1 MGTRADSGGLMR
13 IQFTKMH
20 GLGNDFVV
28 IDAVSQHISLR
39 PSQVSK
45 LADRH
50 TGIGFDQLL
59 LIEPPSRPDADF
71 DYRIF
76 NSDGGE
82 VEHCGNGA
90 RCFAKFV
97 TDRALTAKQHITVNT
112 AKGLIELTLTE
123 DGLVRVN
130 MGQPNWE
137 PSALPFTGPAPEGTS
152 MSIDLPTSNGIT
164 PCGLVSMGNPHAVI
178 RVDDVDSAD
187 VAGLGQEIQSMD
199 AFPQSVNVGFLEI
212 ISESA
217 VRLRVFERGVGETLA
232 CGTGACA
239 AVAWGHRCGWLGTQV
254 TVATRGGNLQIEWQ
268 GMGHDLLMIGPA
280 ESVFEGEFRL

>member
-1 MGTRADSGGLMR
+1 MR

-28 IDAVSQHISLR
+28 IDAVSQHVNLR
-39 PSQVSK
+39 ASQIEK
-45 LADRH
+45 LANRH
-50 TGIGFDQLL
+50 TGVGFDQLL

-97 TDRALTAKQHITVNT
+97 TDRELTSKPVITVNT
-112 AKGLIELTLTE
+112 ARGLIELELT
-123 DGLVRVN
+123 DLGLVRVN
-130 MGQPNWE
+130 MGQPVLDPN
-137 PSALPFTGPAPEGTS
+137 ALPYAGPAELDASQTVALDIPF
-152 MSIDLPTSNGIT
+152 DQKQF
-164 PCGLVSMGNPHAVI
+164 GLISMGNPHAVCI
-178 RVDDVDSAD
+178 VDSVDSIAVED
-187 VAGLGQEIQSMD
+187 IGRAVQMLPQ
-199 AFPQSVNVGFLEI
+199 FPDSVNVGFVDIVSQTEI
-212 ISESA
+212 
-217 VRLRVFERGVGETLA
+217 RLRVYERGAGETLA

-239 AVAWGHRCGWLGTQV
+239 AVAYARLLEQLDSQV
-254 TVATRGGNLQIEWQ
+254 SVATRGGNLQIEWR
-268 GMGHDLLMIGPA
+268 GIGHDLMMTGPA

>member
-1 MGTRADSGGLMR
+1 MR

-28 IDAVSQHISLR
+28 IDAVSQHVNLR
-39 PSQVSK
+39 ASQIEK
-45 LADRH
+45 LANRH
-50 TGIGFDQLL
+50 TGVGFDQLL

-97 TDRALTAKQHITVNT
+97 TDRELTSKPVITVNT
-112 AKGLIELTLTE
+112 ARGLIELELT
-123 DGLVRVN
+123 DLGLVRVN
-130 MGQPNWE
+130 MGQPVLDPN
-137 PSALPFTGPAPEGTS
+137 ALPYVGPPELDASQTVALD
-152 MSIDLPTSNGIT
+152 IPFDQKQF
-164 PCGLVSMGNPHAVI
+164 GLISMGNPHAVCI
-178 RVDDVDSAD
+178 VDSVDSIAVED
-187 VAGLGQEIQSMD
+187 IGRAVQMLPQ
-199 AFPQSVNVGFLEI
+199 FPDSVNVGFVEI
-212 ISESA
+212 VSRTEI
-217 VRLRVFERGVGETLA
+217 RLRVYERGAGETLA

-239 AVAWGHRCGWLGTQV
+239 AVAYARLLEQLDSQAS
-254 TVATRGGNLQIEWQ
+254 VATRGGNLQIEWQ
-268 GMGHDLLMIGPA
+268 GIGHDLMMTGPA

>member
-1 MGTRADSGGLMR
+1 MR

-28 IDAVSQHISLR
+28 IDAVSQHVNLR
-39 PSQVSK
+39 ASQIEK
-45 LADRH
+45 LANRH
-50 TGIGFDQLL
+50 TGVGFDQLL

-97 TDRALTAKQHITVNT
+97 TDRELTSKPVITVNT
-112 AKGLIELTLTE
+112 ARGLIELELT
-123 DGLVRVN
+123 DLGLVRVN
-130 MGQPNWE
+130 MGQPVLDPN
-137 PSALPFTGPAPEGTS
+137 ALPYAGPAELDASQTVALDIPF
-152 MSIDLPTSNGIT
+152 DQKQF
-164 PCGLVSMGNPHAVI
+164 GLISMGNPHAVCI
-178 RVDDVDSAD
+178 VDSVDSIAVED
-187 VAGLGQEIQSMD
+187 IGRAVQMLSQ
-199 AFPQSVNVGFLEI
+199 FPDSVNVGFVEI
-212 ISESA
+212 VSRTEI
-217 VRLRVFERGVGETLA
+217 RLRVYERGAGETLA

-239 AVAWGHRCGWLGTQV
+239 AVAYARLLEQLDSQV
-254 TVATRGGNLQIEWQ
+254 SVATRGGNLQIEWR
-268 GMGHDLLMIGPA
+268 GIGHDLIMTGPA

>member
-1 MGTRADSGGLMR
+1 MR

-28 IDAVSQHISLR
+28 IDAVSQHVNLR
-39 PSQVSK
+39 ASQIEK
-45 LADRH
+45 LANRH
-50 TGIGFDQLL
+50 TGVGFDQLL

-97 TDRALTAKQHITVNT
+97 TDRELTSKPVITVNT
-112 AKGLIELTLTE
+112 ARGLIELELT
-123 DGLVRVN
+123 DLGLVRVN
-130 MGQPNWE
+130 MGQPVLDPN
-137 PSALPFTGPAPEGTS
+137 ALPYVGPPELDASQTVALD
-152 MSIDLPTSNGIT
+152 IPFDQKQF
-164 PCGLVSMGNPHAVI
+164 GLISMGNPHAVCI
-178 RVDDVDSAD
+178 VDSVDSIAVED
-187 VAGLGQEIQSMD
+187 IGRAVQMLPQ
-199 AFPQSVNVGFLEI
+199 FPDSVNVGFVEI
-212 ISESA
+212 VSRTEI
-217 VRLRVFERGVGETLA
+217 RLRVYERGAGETLA

-239 AVAWGHRCGWLGTQV
+239 AVAYARLLEQLDSQV
-254 TVATRGGNLQIEWQ
+254 SVATRGGNLQIEWQ
-268 GMGHDLLMIGPA
+268 GIGHHLMMTGPA

>member
-1 MGTRADSGGLMR
+1 
-13 IQFTKMH
+13 MH

-28 IDAVSQHISLR
+28 IDAVSQHVNLR
-39 PSQVSK
+39 ASQIQK
-45 LADRH
+45 LANRH

-97 TDRALTAKQHITVNT
+97 TDRELTSKPVITVNT
-112 AKGLIELTLTE
+112 ARGLIELVFTDL
-123 DGLVRVN
+123 GLVRVN
-130 MGQPNWE
+130 MGQPVFDPN
-137 PSALPFTGPAPEGTS
+137 ALPYVAPPQPDASQTVALD
-152 MSIDLPTSNGIT
+152 IPFDQKQF
-164 PCGLVSMGNPHAVI
+164 GLISMGNPHAVC
-178 RVDDVDSAD
+178 VVDSVESIAVED
-187 VAGLGQEIQSMD
+187 IGRAVQMLPQ
-199 AFPQSVNVGFLEI
+199 FPDSVNVGFVEI
-212 ISESA
+212 VSRTEI
-217 VRLRVFERGVGETLA
+217 RLRVYERGAGETLA

-239 AVAWGHRCGWLGTQV
+239 AVAYVRLLEQLDSQV
-254 TVATRGGNLQIEWQ
+254 SVATRGGNLQIEWQ
-268 GMGHDLLMIGPA
+268 GIGHDLMMTGPA

>member
-1 MGTRADSGGLMR
+1 MR

-28 IDAVSQHISLR
+28 IDAVSQHVNLR
-39 PSQVSK
+39 ASQIQK
-45 LADRH
+45 LANRH
-50 TGIGFDQLL
+50 TGVGFDQLL

-97 TDRALTAKQHITVNT
+97 TDRELTSKPVITVNT
-112 AKGLIELTLTE
+112 ARGLIELELT
-123 DGLVRVN
+123 DLGLVRVN
-130 MGQPNWE
+130 MGQPVLDPN
-137 PSALPFTGPAPEGTS
+137 ALPYVGPPELDASQTVALD
-152 MSIDLPTSNGIT
+152 IPFDQKQF
-164 PCGLVSMGNPHAVI
+164 GLISMGNPHAVCI
-178 RVDDVDSAD
+178 VDSVDSIAVED
-187 VAGLGQEIQSMD
+187 IGRAVQMLPQ
-199 AFPQSVNVGFLEI
+199 FPDSVNVGFVEI
-212 ISESA
+212 VSRTEI
-217 VRLRVFERGVGETLA
+217 RLRVYERGAGETLA

-239 AVAWGHRCGWLGTQV
+239 AVAYARLLEQV
-254 TVATRGGNLQIEWQ
+254 DSQVSGATRGGNLQIEWP
-268 GMGHDLLMIGPA
+268 GIGHDLMMTGPA

>member
-1 MGTRADSGGLMR
+1 MR

-28 IDAVSQHISLR
+28 IDAVSQHVNLR
-39 PSQVSK
+39 ASQIQK
-45 LADRH
+45 LANRH
-50 TGIGFDQLL
+50 TGVGFDQLL

-97 TDRALTAKQHITVNT
+97 TDRELTSKPVITVNT
-112 AKGLIELTLTE
+112 ARGLIELELT
-123 DGLVRVN
+123 DLGLVRVN
-130 MGQPNWE
+130 MGQPVLDPN
-137 PSALPFTGPAPEGTS
+137 ALPYVGPPELDASQTVALD
-152 MSIDLPTSNGIT
+152 IPFDQKQF
-164 PCGLVSMGNPHAVI
+164 GLISMGNPHAVCI
-178 RVDDVDSAD
+178 VDSVDSIAVED
-187 VAGLGQEIQSMD
+187 IGRAAQTLPQ
-199 AFPQSVNVGFLEI
+199 FPDSVNVGFVEI
-212 ISESA
+212 VSRTEI
-217 VRLRVFERGVGETLA
+217 RLRVYERGAGETLA

-239 AVAWGHRCGWLGTQV
+239 AVAYVRLLEQLDSQV
-254 TVATRGGNLQIEWQ
+254 SVATRGGNLQIEWQ
-268 GMGHDLLMIGPA
+268 GIGHDLMMTGPA

>member
-1 MGTRADSGGLMR
+1 MR

-28 IDAVSQHISLR
+28 IDAVSQHVNLR
-39 PSQVSK
+39 ASQIQK
-45 LADRH
+45 LANRH
-50 TGIGFDQLL
+50 TGVGFDQLL

-97 TDRALTAKQHITVNT
+97 TDRELTSKPVITVNT
-112 AKGLIELTLTE
+112 ARGLIELELT
-123 DGLVRVN
+123 DLGLVRVN
-130 MGQPNWE
+130 MGQPVLDPN
-137 PSALPFTGPAPEGTS
+137 ALPYVGPPELDASQTVALD
-152 MSIDLPTSNGIT
+152 IPFDQKQF
-164 PCGLVSMGNPHAVI
+164 GLISMGNPHAVCI
-178 RVDDVDSAD
+178 VDSVDSIAVED
-187 VAGLGQEIQSMD
+187 IGRAVQMLPQ
-199 AFPQSVNVGFLEI
+199 FPDSVNVGFVEI
-212 ISESA
+212 VSRTEI
-217 VRLRVFERGVGETLA
+217 RLRVYERGAGETLA

-239 AVAWGHRCGWLGTQV
+239 AVAYVRLLEQLDSQV
-254 TVATRGGNLQIEWQ
+254 SVATRGGNLQIEWQ
-268 GMGHDLLMIGPA
+268 GIGHDLMMTGPA

>member
-1 MGTRADSGGLMR
+1 MR

-28 IDAVSQHISLR
+28 IDAVSQHVNLR
-39 PSQVSK
+39 ASQIEK
-45 LADRH
+45 LANRH
-50 TGIGFDQLL
+50 TGVGFDQLL

-97 TDRALTAKQHITVNT
+97 TDRELTSKPVITVNT
-112 AKGLIELTLTE
+112 TRGLIELELT
-123 DGLVRVN
+123 DLGLVRVN
-130 MGQPNWE
+130 MGQPVLDPN
-137 PSALPFTGPAPEGTS
+137 ALPYVGPPELDASQT
-152 MSIDLPTSNGIT
+152 IALDIPFDQKQF
-164 PCGLVSMGNPHAVI
+164 GLISMGNPHAVCI
-178 RVDDVDSAD
+178 VDSVDSIAVED
-187 VAGLGQEIQSMD
+187 IGRAVQMLPQ
-199 AFPQSVNVGFLEI
+199 FPDSVNVGFVEI
-212 ISESA
+212 VSRTEI
-217 VRLRVFERGVGETLA
+217 RLRVYERGAGETLA

-239 AVAWGHRCGWLGTQV
+239 AVAYARLLEQLDSQV
-254 TVATRGGNLQIEWQ
+254 SVATRGGNLQIEWQ
-268 GMGHDLLMIGPA
+268 GIGHDLMMTGPA

>member
-1 MGTRADSGGLMR
+1 MR
-13 IQFTKMH
+13 VQFTKMH

-28 IDAVSQHISLR
+28 IDAVSQHVNLR
-39 PSQVSK
+39 ASQIQK
-45 LADRH
+45 LANRH

-97 TDRALTAKQHITVNT
+97 TDRELTSKPVITVNT
-112 AKGLIELTLTE
+112 ARGLIELVFTDL
-123 DGLVRVN
+123 GLVRVN
-130 MGQPNWE
+130 MGQPVFD
-137 PSALPFTGPAPEGTS
+137 PKALPYVAPPEPDAPQTVALD
-152 MSIDLPTSNGIT
+152 IPFDQKQF
-164 PCGLVSMGNPHAVI
+164 GLISMGNPHAVC
-178 RVDDVDSAD
+178 VVDSVESIAVED
-187 VAGLGQEIQSMD
+187 IGRAVQMLPQ
-199 AFPQSVNVGFLEI
+199 FPDSVNVGFVEI
-212 ISESA
+212 VSRTEI
-217 VRLRVFERGVGETLA
+217 RLRVYERGAGETLA

-239 AVAWGHRCGWLGTQV
+239 AVAYVRLLEQLESQV
-254 TVATRGGNLQIEWQ
+254 SVATRGGNLQIEWQ
-268 GMGHDLLMIGPA
+268 GIGHDLMMTGPA

>member
-1 MGTRADSGGLMR
+1 MR

-20 GLGNDFVV
+20 GLSNDFVV
-28 IDAVSQHISLR
+28 IDAVSQHVSLR
-39 PSQVSK
+39 PSQIQK

-50 TGIGFDQLL
+50 TGVGFDQLL

-97 TDRALTAKQHITVNT
+97 TDRELTTKPTITVNT
-112 AKGLIELTLTE
+112 ARGLIELVLT
-123 DGLVRVN
+123 DSGLVRVN
-130 MGQPNWE
+130 MGE
-137 PSALPFTGPAPEGTS
+137 PTFSPKLLPYQGPPEPDSSHTVALETPLGPK
-152 MSIDLPTSNGIT
+152 LF
-164 PCGLVSMGNPHAVI
+164 GLVSMGNPHAVTL
-178 RVDDVDSAD
+178 VDSTETAK
-187 VAGLGQEIQSMD
+187 VAEIGKVVQS
-199 AFPQSVNVGFLEI
+199 AQQFPDSVNVGFMQIESQSEI
-212 ISESA
+212 
-217 VRLRVFERGVGETLA
+217 RLRVFERGVGETLA

-239 AVAWGHRCGWLGTQV
+239 AVAYGRSLGKLGSNV
-254 TVATRGGNLQIEWQ
+254 NVATRGGNLQIEWQ
-268 GMGHDLLMIGPA
+268 GAGHDLIMTGPA

>member
-1 MGTRADSGGLMR
+1 MR
-13 IQFTKMH
+13 VQFTKMH

-28 IDAVSQHISLR
+28 IDAVSQHVSLR
-39 PSQVSK
+39 SSQIQK
-45 LADRH
+45 LANRN

-97 TDRALTAKQHITVNT
+97 TDRELTAKPAITVNT
-112 AKGLIELTLTE
+112 ARGLIELVLTGT
-123 DGLVRVN
+123 GLVRVN
-130 MGQPNWE
+130 MGQPVLD
-137 PSALPFTGPAPEGTS
+137 PQALPYQAPPEPDQTNTVV
-152 MSIDLPTSNGIT
+152 LET
-164 PCGLVSMGNPHAVI
+164 PDKSRSFGLISMGNPHAVT
-178 RVDDVDSAD
+178 VVDSVDATA
-187 VAGLGQEIQSMD
+187 VAEIGQTIQD
-199 AFPQSVNVGFLEI
+199 AVQFPDSVNVGFMEI
-212 ISESA
+212 LSTTEI
-217 VRLRVFERGVGETLA
+217 RLRVFERGVGETLA

-239 AVAWGHRCGWLGTQV
+239 AVAYGRLLGRLDSEV
-254 TVATRGGNLQIEWQ
+254 NVATRGGNLQIEWQ
-268 GMGHDLLMIGPA
+268 GVGHDLVMTGPA

>member
-1 MGTRADSGGLMR
+1 MR

-28 IDAVSQHISLR
+28 IDAVSQHVNLR
-39 PSQVSK
+39 ASQIQK
-45 LADRH
+45 LANRH
-50 TGIGFDQLL
+50 TGVGFDQLL

-97 TDRALTAKQHITVNT
+97 TDRELTSKPVITVNT
-112 AKGLIELTLTE
+112 ARGLIELELT
-123 DGLVRVN
+123 DLGLVRVN
-130 MGQPNWE
+130 MGQPVLDPN
-137 PSALPFTGPAPEGTS
+137 ALPYAGPPELDASQTVALD
-152 MSIDLPTSNGIT
+152 IPFDQKQF
-164 PCGLVSMGNPHAVI
+164 GLISMGNPHAVCI
-178 RVDDVDSAD
+178 VDSVDSIAVED
-187 VAGLGQEIQSMD
+187 IGRAVQMLPQ
-199 AFPQSVNVGFLEI
+199 FPDSVNVGFVEI
-212 ISESA
+212 VSRTEI
-217 VRLRVFERGVGETLA
+217 RLRVYERGAGETLA

-239 AVAWGHRCGWLGTQV
+239 AVAYARLLEQLDSQV
-254 TVATRGGNLQIEWQ
+254 SVATRGGNLQIEWQ
-268 GMGHDLLMIGPA
+268 GIGHDLMMTGPA

>member
-1 MGTRADSGGLMR
+1 MR

-20 GLGNDFVV
+20 GLSNDFVV
-28 IDAVSQHISLR
+28 IDAVSQHVNLR
-39 PSQVSK
+39 ASQIQK

-97 TDRALTAKQHITVNT
+97 TDRELTSKPVITVNT
-112 AKGLIELTLTE
+112 ARGLIELELT
-123 DGLVRVN
+123 DLGLVRVN
-130 MGQPNWE
+130 MGQPVLDPN
-137 PSALPFTGPAPEGTS
+137 ALPYVGPPELDASQTVALD
-152 MSIDLPTSNGIT
+152 IPFDQKQF
-164 PCGLVSMGNPHAVI
+164 GLISMGNPHAVCI
-178 RVDDVDSAD
+178 VDSVDSIAVED
-187 VAGLGQEIQSMD
+187 IGRAVQMLPQ
-199 AFPQSVNVGFLEI
+199 FPDSVNVGFVEI
-212 ISESA
+212 VSRTEI
-217 VRLRVFERGVGETLA
+217 RLRVYERGAGETLA

-239 AVAWGHRCGWLGTQV
+239 AVAYARLLEQLDSQAS
-254 TVATRGGNLQIEWQ
+254 VATRGGNLQIEWQ
-268 GMGHDLLMIGPA
+268 GIGHDLMMTGPA

>member
-1 MGTRADSGGLMR
+1 MR

-28 IDAVSQHISLR
+28 IDAVSQHVNLR
-39 PSQVSK
+39 ASQIQK
-45 LADRH
+45 LANRH
-50 TGIGFDQLL
+50 TGVGFDQLL

-97 TDRALTAKQHITVNT
+97 TDRELTSKPVITVNT
-112 AKGLIELTLTE
+112 ARGLIELELT
-123 DGLVRVN
+123 DLGLVRVN
-130 MGQPNWE
+130 MGQPVLDLN
-137 PSALPFTGPAPEGTS
+137 ALPYVGPPELDASQTVALD
-152 MSIDLPTSNGIT
+152 IPFDQKQF
-164 PCGLVSMGNPHAVI
+164 GLISMGNPHAVCI
-178 RVDDVDSAD
+178 VDSVDSIAVED
-187 VAGLGQEIQSMD
+187 IGRAVQMLPQ
-199 AFPQSVNVGFLEI
+199 FPDSVNVGFVEI
-212 ISESA
+212 VSRTEI
-217 VRLRVFERGVGETLA
+217 RLRVYERGAGETLA

-239 AVAWGHRCGWLGTQV
+239 AVAYARLLEQLDSQAS
-254 TVATRGGNLQIEWQ
+254 VATRGGNLQIEWQ
-268 GMGHDLLMIGPA
+268 GIGHDLMMTGPA

>member
-1 MGTRADSGGLMR
+1 MR

-20 GLGNDFVV
+20 GLSNDFVV
-28 IDAVSQHISLR
+28 IDAVSQHVNLR
-39 PSQVSK
+39 ASQIQK

-97 TDRALTAKQHITVNT
+97 TDRELTSKPVITVNT
-112 AKGLIELTLTE
+112 ARGLIELELT
-123 DGLVRVN
+123 DLGLVRVN
-130 MGQPNWE
+130 MGQPVLDPN
-137 PSALPFTGPAPEGTS
+137 ALPYVGPPELDASQTVALD
-152 MSIDLPTSNGIT
+152 IPFDQKQF
-164 PCGLVSMGNPHAVI
+164 GLISMGNPHAVCI
-178 RVDDVDSAD
+178 VDSVDSIAVED
-187 VAGLGQEIQSMD
+187 IGRAVQMLPQ
-199 AFPQSVNVGFLEI
+199 FPDSINVGFVEI
-212 ISESA
+212 VSRTEI
-217 VRLRVFERGVGETLA
+217 RLRVYERGAGETLA

-239 AVAWGHRCGWLGTQV
+239 AVAYARLLEQLDSQAS
-254 TVATRGGNLQIEWQ
+254 VATRGGNLQIEWQ
-268 GMGHDLLMIGPA
+268 GIGHDLMMTGPA

>member
-1 MGTRADSGGLMR
+1 MR

-28 IDAVSQHISLR
+28 IDAVSQHVNLR
-39 PSQVSK
+39 ASQIQK
-45 LADRH
+45 LANRH
-50 TGIGFDQLL
+50 TGVGFDQLL

-97 TDRALTAKQHITVNT
+97 TDRELTSKPVITVNT
-112 AKGLIELTLTE
+112 ARGLIELELT
-123 DGLVRVN
+123 DLGLVRVN
-130 MGQPNWE
+130 MGQPVLDPN
-137 PSALPFTGPAPEGTS
+137 ALPYVGPPELDASQTVALD
-152 MSIDLPTSNGIT
+152 IPFDQKQF
-164 PCGLVSMGNPHAVI
+164 GLISMGNPHAVCI
-178 RVDDVDSAD
+178 VDSVDSIAVED
-187 VAGLGQEIQSMD
+187 IGRAVQMLPQ
-199 AFPQSVNVGFLEI
+199 FPDSVNVGFVEI
-212 ISESA
+212 VSRTEI
-217 VRLRVFERGVGETLA
+217 RLRVYERGAGETLA

-239 AVAWGHRCGWLGTQV
+239 AVAYARLLEQLDSQV
-254 TVATRGGNLQIEWQ
+254 SVATRGGNLQIEWQ
-268 GMGHDLLMIGPA
+268 GIGHHLMMTGPA

>member
-1 MGTRADSGGLMR
+1 MR

-28 IDAVSQHISLR
+28 IDAVSQHVNLR
-39 PSQVSK
+39 ASQIEK
-45 LADRH
+45 LANRH
-50 TGIGFDQLL
+50 TGVGFDQLL

-97 TDRALTAKQHITVNT
+97 TDRELTSKPVITVNT
-112 AKGLIELTLTE
+112 ARGLIELVFTDL
-123 DGLVRVN
+123 GLVRVN
-130 MGQPNWE
+130 MGQPVFDPN
-137 PSALPFTGPAPEGTS
+137 ALPYVAPPQPDASQTVALD
-152 MSIDLPTSNGIT
+152 IPFDQKQF
-164 PCGLVSMGNPHAVI
+164 GLISMGNPHAVCI
-178 RVDDVDSAD
+178 VDSVDSIAVED
-187 VAGLGQEIQSMD
+187 IGRAVQMLPQ
-199 AFPQSVNVGFLEI
+199 FPDSVNVGFVEI
-212 ISESA
+212 VSRTEI
-217 VRLRVFERGVGETLA
+217 RLRVYERGAGETLA

-239 AVAWGHRCGWLGTQV
+239 AVAYARLLEQLDSQV
-254 TVATRGGNLQIEWQ
+254 SVATRGGNLQIEWQ
-268 GMGHDLLMIGPA
+268 GIGHDLMMTGPA

>member
-1 MGTRADSGGLMR
+1 MR

-39 PSQVSK
+39 SSQVSK

-97 TDRALTAKQHITVNT
+97 TDRALTAKTHITVNT

-137 PSALPFTGPAPEGTS
+137 PSALPFTGSISDGASMSVDLHTS
-152 MSIDLPTSNGIT
+152 MGVTT
-164 PCGLVSMGNPHAVI
+164 CGLVSMGNPHAVI
-178 RVDDVDSAD
+178 RVDDVESTD
-187 VAGLGQEIQSMD
+187 VAGLGQEIQEME
-199 AFPQSVNVGFLEI
+199 AFPHSVNVGFAEI
-212 ISESA
+212 VSKSE

-239 AVAWGHRCGWLGTQV
+239 AIAWGHRQGWLGTQV
-254 TVATRGGNLQIEWQ
+254 TVATQGGNLQIDWQ
-268 GMGHDLLMIGPA
+268 GMGHDLFMTGPA

>member
-1 MGTRADSGGLMR
+1 MR

-28 IDAVSQHISLR
+28 IDAVSQHVNLR
-39 PSQVSK
+39 ASQIQK

-97 TDRALTAKQHITVNT
+97 TDRELTSKPVITVNT
-112 AKGLIELTLTE
+112 ARGLIELELT
-123 DGLVRVN
+123 DLGLVRVN
-130 MGQPNWE
+130 MGQPVLDPN
-137 PSALPFTGPAPEGTS
+137 ALPYAGPAELDASQTVALDIPF
-152 MSIDLPTSNGIT
+152 DQKQF
-164 PCGLVSMGNPHAVI
+164 GLISMGNPHAVCI
-178 RVDDVDSAD
+178 VDSVDSIAVED
-187 VAGLGQEIQSMD
+187 IGRAIQMLPQ
-199 AFPQSVNVGFLEI
+199 FPDSVNVGFVDIVSQTEI
-212 ISESA
+212 
-217 VRLRVFERGVGETLA
+217 RLRVYERGAGETLA

-239 AVAWGHRCGWLGTQV
+239 AVAYARLLEQLDSQV
-254 TVATRGGNLQIEWQ
+254 SVATRGGNLQIEWQ
-268 GMGHDLLMIGPA
+268 GIGHDLMMTGPA

>member
-1 MGTRADSGGLMR
+1 MR

-28 IDAVSQHISLR
+28 IDAISQHVSLR
-39 PSQVSK
+39 PAQIIK
-45 LADRH
+45 LANRH
-50 TGIGFDQLL
+50 TGVGFDQML

-97 TDRALTAKQHITVNT
+97 TDRELTTKSTITVNT
-112 AKGLIELTLTE
+112 ARGLIQLELTE
-123 DGLVRVN
+123 GGLVRVN
-130 MGQPNWE
+130 MGAPRFDADTLPYQGP
-137 PSALPFTGPAPEGTS
+137 PIPDVQHQVALSTPAG
-152 MSIDLPTSNGIT
+152 DLVF
-164 PCGLVSMGNPHAVI
+164 GLVSIGNPHAVT
-178 RVDDVDSAD
+178 RVEDVQAADVDGIGRA
-187 VAGLGQEIQSMD
+187 IQH
-199 AFPQSVNVGFLEI
+199 APQFPDSVNVGFMQV
-212 ISESA
+212 ES
-217 VRLRVFERGVGETLA
+217 RSSITLRVFERGVGETLA

-239 AVAWGHRCGWLGTQV
+239 AVAYGRQMNWLDDAV
-254 TVATRGGNLQIEWQ
+254 TVATRGGNLQIDWA
-268 GMGHDLLMIGPA
+268 GMGTDLIMTGPA

>member
-1 MGTRADSGGLMR
+1 MR

-28 IDAVSQHISLR
+28 IDAISQHVSLR
-39 PSQVSK
+39 PAQIIK
-45 LADRH
+45 LANRH
-50 TGIGFDQLL
+50 TGVGFDQML

-97 TDRALTAKQHITVNT
+97 TDRELTTKSTITVNT
-112 AKGLIELTLTE
+112 ARGLIQLELTE
-123 DGLVRVN
+123 GGLVRVN
-130 MGQPNWE
+130 MGAPRFDADTLPYQGP
-137 PSALPFTGPAPEGTS
+137 PIPDVQHQVALSTPAG
-152 MSIDLPTSNGIT
+152 DLVF
-164 PCGLVSMGNPHAVI
+164 GLVSMGNPHAVT
-178 RVDDVDSAD
+178 RVEDVQAADVDGIGRA
-187 VAGLGQEIQSMD
+187 IQH
-199 AFPQSVNVGFLEI
+199 APQFPDSVNVGFMQV
-212 ISESA
+212 ES
-217 VRLRVFERGVGETLA
+217 RSSITLRVFERGVGETLA

-239 AVAWGHRCGWLGTQV
+239 AVAYGRQMNWLDDAV
-254 TVATRGGNLQIEWQ
+254 TVATRGGNLQIDWA
-268 GMGHDLLMIGPA
+268 GMGTDLIMTGPA

>member
-1 MGTRADSGGLMR
+1 MR

-28 IDAVSQHISLR
+28 IDAVSQHVNLR
-39 PSQVSK
+39 ASQIEK
-45 LADRH
+45 LANRH
-50 TGIGFDQLL
+50 TGVGFDQLL

-97 TDRALTAKQHITVNT
+97 TDRELTSKPVITVNT
-112 AKGLIELTLTE
+112 ARGLIELELT
-123 DGLVRVN
+123 DLGLVRVN
-130 MGQPNWE
+130 MGQPVLDPN
-137 PSALPFTGPAPEGTS
+137 ALPYVGPPELDASQTVALD
-152 MSIDLPTSNGIT
+152 IPFDQKQF
-164 PCGLVSMGNPHAVI
+164 GLISMGNPHAVCI
-178 RVDDVDSAD
+178 VDSVDSIAVED
-187 VAGLGQEIQSMD
+187 IGRAVQMLPQ
-199 AFPQSVNVGFLEI
+199 FPDSVNVGFIEI
-212 ISESA
+212 VSRTEI
-217 VRLRVFERGVGETLA
+217 RLRVYERGAGETLA

-239 AVAWGHRCGWLGTQV
+239 AVAYARLLEQLDSQV
-254 TVATRGGNLQIEWQ
+254 SVATRGGNLQIEWQ
-268 GMGHDLLMIGPA
+268 GIGHDLMMTGPA

>member
-1 MGTRADSGGLMR
+1 MR

-28 IDAVSQHISLR
+28 IDAVSQHVNLR
-39 PSQVSK
+39 ASQIQK
-45 LADRH
+45 LANRH
-50 TGIGFDQLL
+50 TGVGFDQLL

-97 TDRALTAKQHITVNT
+97 TDRELTSKPVITVNT
-112 AKGLIELTLTE
+112 ARGLIELELT
-123 DGLVRVN
+123 DLGLVRVN
-130 MGQPNWE
+130 MGQPVLDLN
-137 PSALPFTGPAPEGTS
+137 ALPYVGPPELDASQTVALD
-152 MSIDLPTSNGIT
+152 IPFDQKQF
-164 PCGLVSMGNPHAVI
+164 GLISMGNPHAVCI
-178 RVDDVDSAD
+178 VDSVDSIAVED
-187 VAGLGQEIQSMD
+187 IGRAVQMLPQ
-199 AFPQSVNVGFLEI
+199 FPDSVNVGFVEI
-212 ISESA
+212 VSRTEI
-217 VRLRVFERGVGETLA
+217 RLRVYERGAGETLA

-239 AVAWGHRCGWLGTQV
+239 AVAYARLLEQLDSQV
-254 TVATRGGNLQIEWQ
+254 SVATRGGNLQIEWQ
-268 GMGHDLLMIGPA
+268 GIGHHLMMTGPA

>member
-1 MGTRADSGGLMR
+1 MR

-28 IDAVSQHISLR
+28 IDAVSQHVNLR
-39 PSQVSK
+39 ASQIQK
-45 LADRH
+45 LANRH
-50 TGIGFDQLL
+50 TGVGFDQLL

-97 TDRALTAKQHITVNT
+97 TDRELTSKPVITVNT
-112 AKGLIELTLTE
+112 ARGLIELELT
-123 DGLVRVN
+123 DLGLVRVN
-130 MGQPNWE
+130 MSQPVLDPN
-137 PSALPFTGPAPEGTS
+137 ALPYVGPPELDASQTVALD
-152 MSIDLPTSNGIT
+152 IPFDQKQF
-164 PCGLVSMGNPHAVI
+164 GLISMGNPHAVCI
-178 RVDDVDSAD
+178 VDSVDSIAVED
-187 VAGLGQEIQSMD
+187 IGRAVQMLPQ
-199 AFPQSVNVGFLEI
+199 FPDSVNVGFVEI
-212 ISESA
+212 VSRTEI
-217 VRLRVFERGVGETLA
+217 RLRVYERGAGETLA

-239 AVAWGHRCGWLGTQV
+239 AVAYARLLEQLDSQV
-254 TVATRGGNLQIEWQ
+254 SVATRGGNLQIEWQ
-268 GMGHDLLMIGPA
+268 GIGHDLMMTGPA